1 MQKFYKIKSNTRQ
14 LIALFFFL
22 LVLICSACSKK
33 NHEPEEVIKTQI
45 DTYSYEVTCTA
56 CEIQFMDKNKS
67 TKKITNN
74 SGKWSYSF
82 EKVNDVDLKINIITT
97 NKTYQNINAYILKND
112 EVIYGD
118 LGYNSFDLAYN
129 VKSGQ
134 KSMAYGSYSAGSTGT
149 GNGPGSGGTGT
160 GSSEGSTKPTSSVC
174 GARTKAGGSCK
185 RVVVGGG
192 RCWQHK

>member
-1 MQKFYKIKSNTRQ
+1 MHKFYKIKSNARR
-14 LIALFFFL
+14 LIPLFIFL
-22 LVLICSACSKK
+22 LTLFCSACGKK
-33 NHEPEEVIKTQI
+33 NQEPEEVIKTET

-67 TKKITNN
+67 TNKITNK

-82 EKVNDVDLKINIITT
+82 EKTNDADLKINIITT
-97 NKTYQNINAYILKND
+97 NKTYQNINAYILMND

-118 LGYNSFDLAYN
+118 LGYNSFDLSYN

-134 KSMAYGSYSAGSTGT
+134 KSMTYGSYS
-149 GNGPGSGGTGT
+149 T
-160 GSSEGSTKPTSSVC
+160 GSSGVEAGYGGGSAKPTSSVC
-174 GARTKAGGSCK
+174 GARTKVGGYCK
-185 RVVVGGG
+185 RVVIGGG